1 MILILAAT
9 TSLLFAG
16 GVFLVLRQDLIKVVI
31 GLALIGNA
39 VNLAIFILGGWKV
52 GSVPIIK
59 ANQSTLDIAAIDP
72 IPQALVLTAIVIGFA
87 MQAFLLV
94 LSRLQSDKAQ
104 SFDPESLEDASQ

>member
-1 MILILAAT
+1 MILVLAALI
-9 TSLLFAG
+9 SLLFAG
-16 GVFLVLRQDLIKVVI
+16 GVYLVLRQDLIKVVI

-59 ANQSTLDIAAIDP
+59 ADQTVLEQSAIDP
-72 IPQALVLTAIVIGFA
+72 VPQALVLTAIVIGFA

-94 LSRLQSDKAQ
+94 LSRLQSDKAN
-104 SFDPESLEDASQ
+104 SFDPESLEDASR